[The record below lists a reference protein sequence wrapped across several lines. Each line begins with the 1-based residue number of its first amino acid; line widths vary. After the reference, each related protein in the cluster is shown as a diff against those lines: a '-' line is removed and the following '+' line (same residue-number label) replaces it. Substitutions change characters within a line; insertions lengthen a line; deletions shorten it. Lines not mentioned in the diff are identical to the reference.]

1 MQSLSIYFFRE
12 LSTEGQIK
20 SGTERKPEEIKH
32 TLVGL
37 SVIPSDPLLQ
47 RDTFA
52 FLMKSIQRAR
62 SQASCIEIYFKR
74 YNGPALPKAYTEKII
89 LTLTDSKTLFDNNL
103 IAIFLSLRRAG
114 VWTLLEVPI
123 NS

>member
-12 LSTEGQIK
+12 LSTEGKIK
-20 SGTERKPEEIKH
+20 SGTERKPEETKH

-74 YNGPALPKAYTEKII
+74 YNDPAPPKAYTKEITFL
-89 LTLTDSKTLFDNNL
+89 LTETY
-103 IAIFLSLRRAG
+103 IRQ
-114 VWTLLEVPI
+114 
-123 NS
+123 